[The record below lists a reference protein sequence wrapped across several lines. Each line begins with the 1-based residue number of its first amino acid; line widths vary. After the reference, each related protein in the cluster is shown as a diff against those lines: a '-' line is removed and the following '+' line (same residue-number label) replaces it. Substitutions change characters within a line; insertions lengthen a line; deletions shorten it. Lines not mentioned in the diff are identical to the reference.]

1 MSEKSPG
8 KTRITMNLHE
18 QDEHFEQ
25 ILQAAIVANW
35 ADLMRGRS
43 GLVHLEYGFGTC
55 AKLDYLQVW
64 SSIRRGYWLL
74 ACTYW
79 MSASPSHGTGV
90 HFDNGYETGGLAR
103 ILEFVM
109 ENQNLFGLPQKSRP
123 KRPAPNRNAYG
134 ERDQSGS
141 RLDKRRSRSR
151 EVVSRA
157 KGENGRLKGQTNYRL
172 PARISSQKAPE

>member
-1 MSEKSPG
+1 MSDKSPG
-8 KTRITMNLHE
+8 KTRITINLHE

-35 ADLMRGRS
+35 ADLMRGRN
-43 GLVHLEYGFGTC
+43 GLVHLEYGFAPC

-90 HFDNGYETGGLAR
+90 HFDNGYESGGLAR
-103 ILEFVM
+103 ILEVVM
-109 ENQNLFGLPQKSRP
+109 ENQNLFGLPQNLGEKGLLQIATPTEKEIKAAAGSINDAVDRARSLAEP
-123 KRPAPNRNAYG
+123 K
-134 ERDQSGS
+134 
-141 RLDKRRSRSR
+141 
-151 EVVSRA
+151 A
-157 KGENGRLKGQTNYRL
+157 KTV
-172 PARISSQKAPE
+172 A